1 MSKKRL
7 GKAVSDL
14 SLPDQER
21 QCDLFEVAK
30 GYEVV
35 EVFVDAGLSART
47 DKRPEFQQMI
57 NLACAPHHP
66 FDAILVHSQ
75 SRFVRNTKDLRIY
88 KEKLDGDGDGVAL
101 ISITQDLGDR
111 ETADVLHTVMGL

>member
-1 MSKKRL
+1 MKKAAIYVRVST
-7 GKAVSDL
+7 GKQAASDL

-21 QCDLFEVAK
+21 QCSVFATAK

-47 DKRPEFQQMI
+47 DKRPEFQRMI
-57 NLACAPHHP
+57 NLACAAHHP

-75 SRFVRNTKDLRIY
+75 SRFARNTK
-88 KEKLDGDGDGVAL
+88 GNPP
-101 ISITQDLGDR
+101 
-111 ETADVLHTVMGL
+111 